1 MCKWFASKEFTSKS
15 TFSLYGHYQLSLYF
29 KVYNEQPI
37 LLQKKQMNVSWR
49 ILTYPDVLV
58 VILRL
63 PKVLICIRIKKKKGE
78 QNVTLKLG
86 NLTFIKLHSKKLP
99 KAIFLVIFFS
109 SNSTTWYPVPFGHV
123 STTLVHFTRPGED
136 CIKNSLTY
144 GPVWYLCPLR
154 RKVYPEWQGDRSP
167 RRRGKNI
174 KTRIFNLKDS
184 VGLIL
189 FKVSPVW
196 VTIPIDLSQ

>member
-37 LLQKKQMNVSWR
+37 LLQKKQLNVSWR
-49 ILTYPDVLV
+49 ILTYPDV
-58 VILRL
+58 
-63 PKVLICIRIKKKKGE
+63 PWRI
-78 QNVTLKLG
+78 LKLY
-86 NLTFIKLHSKKLP
+86 SKKLP

-109 SNSTTWYPVPFGHV
+109 SNPTIWYPVSFGHV

-174 KTRIFNLKDS
+174 KTRIFNLKHS

-189 FKVSPVW
+189 VKVSPVW